1 VQIHSHQEFDPSSN
15 RHHDRGLQIIL
26 DRLRKTIERDALVR
40 QTTNQLRELLQVDR
54 VVLYYFY
61 GKWEGQ
67 VTFESLS
74 NEELSILGST
84 GPDDCFNNEYADMYL
99 AGRVRAIADI
109 ELEPI
114 QPCHRHFLRNLQV
127 RANLVVPV
135 LIPRGLW
142 GLLIAHHCQASRSWL
157 ASDIEA
163 MQEKAQTLATASCI
177 LES

>member
-15 RHHDRGLQIIL
+15 RHHERGLQRVL

-61 GKWEGQ
+61 SQWEGQ

-84 GPDDCFNNEYADMYL
+84 DLMN
-99 AGRVRAIADI
+99 
-109 ELEPI
+109 
-114 QPCHRHFLRNLQV
+114 
-127 RANLVVPV
+127 V
-135 LIPRGLW
+135 LTMSM
-142 GLLIAHHCQASRSWL
+142 LI
-157 ASDIEA
+157 
-163 MQEKAQTLATASCI
+163 CI
-177 LES
+177 